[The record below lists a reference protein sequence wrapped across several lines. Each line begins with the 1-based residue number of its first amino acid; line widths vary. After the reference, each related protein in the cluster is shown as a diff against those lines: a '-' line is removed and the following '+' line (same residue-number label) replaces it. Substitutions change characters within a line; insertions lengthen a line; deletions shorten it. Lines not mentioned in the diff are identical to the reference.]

1 MRYLATPSG
10 PSVRDAMRAGLI
22 DTMTGPYQGNVL
34 PEGVRWGADN
44 GKFSKDGPRV
54 NWLGHD
60 RWLTWLAGQVRRY
73 GAHLCYFAVAPDV
86 PFSAAGTLAESL
98 PCLSEIRDLGIPA
111 AFAAQDGCDE
121 LGLPWDEFDVLFL
134 AGSDEWKDGS
144 IARDLAFEA
153 HELGKWVHM
162 GRVNTLRR
170 LRLARTAGC
179 DSADGTTLAFGPDR
193 NLAVWRR
200 WLAAAERVPMLTEW
214 RAA

>member
-10 PSVRDAMRAGLI
+10 PSVRDAMLAGLI
-22 DTMTGPYQGNVL
+22 DTMTGPYQGNIL
-34 PEGVRWGADN
+34 PPGVPWGADN
-44 GKFSKDGPRV
+44 GKFSKDGPRI
-54 NWLGHD
+54 NWLGHE
-60 RWLTWLAGQVRRY
+60 RWLAWLAGQAQRY
-73 GAHLCYFAVAPDV
+73 GARLCRFAVAPDV
-86 PFSAAGTLAESL
+86 PFSAEGTLAESL
-98 PCLSEIRDLGIPA
+98 PCLREIRDLGLPA

-134 AGSDEWKDGS
+134 AGSDAWKDGPV
-144 IARDLAFEA
+144 ARDLAFEA
-153 HELGKWVHM
+153 HENGKWVHM

-170 LRLARTAGC
+170 LLLARTAGC